1 MSRDFI
7 RDIIGKVKA
16 MGLASTIC
24 RKKATIGLLVWQ
36 ALWITACVF
45 SPTVSESRGSVG
57 TASNGVLMHGE
68 ALPTQGQGFVRARP
82 GDMTRWGTPQLVG
95 ALQRAAA
102 SVAQHF
108 APAAPLRIGDLSSEM
123 GGAHPRHGSHRSG
136 RDADVMFYLTDAQG
150 VSVRGMGWLAINRYG
165 YAKENTKPGGS
176 KGSGNLFFFDEAR
189 NWHFVRTLLL
199 DPSIDVQWIFCSNG
213 IKNRLLNY
221 AAIHEPR
228 ADVLVQATW
237 VLHRPSQ
244 ARAHDDHF
252 HVRVMCSA
260 EERLSGCIDQA
271 PLWPWW
277 RRKPDA
283 WNWRAEAILGDTE
296 LIQELMQAS
305 Q

>member
-1 MSRDFI
+1 MR
-7 RDIIGKVKA
+7 
-16 MGLASTIC
+16 LASKIC
-24 RKKATIGLLVWQ
+24 AKRAAIGVLVWH
-36 ALWITACVF
+36 ALWFTGCVF
-45 SPTVSESRGSVG
+45 PATVSESSGSVG
-57 TASNGVLMHGE
+57 MASKGVLMRGE
-68 ALPTQGQGFVRARP
+68 PLPNQGQGYVRARP
-82 GDMTRWGTPQLVG
+82 GDPTRWATPRLVG

-102 SVAQHF
+102 SVAHHF

-123 GGAHPRHGSHRSG
+123 GGAHSRHGSHRSG
-136 RDADVMFYLTDAQG
+136 RDADVMFYLTDLQG

-176 KGSGNLFFFDEAR
+176 KGSGKLFFFDEAR

-199 DPSIDVQWIFCSNG
+199 DPLIDVQWIFCSNG
-213 IKNRLLNY
+213 VKNRLLNY